1 MATTILIVVTVGA
14 LLVSFSFPP
23 HDHRG
28 NRLR

>member
-1 MATTILIVVTVGA
+1 MATTILIVVTAGV

-28 NRLR
+28 KRLR